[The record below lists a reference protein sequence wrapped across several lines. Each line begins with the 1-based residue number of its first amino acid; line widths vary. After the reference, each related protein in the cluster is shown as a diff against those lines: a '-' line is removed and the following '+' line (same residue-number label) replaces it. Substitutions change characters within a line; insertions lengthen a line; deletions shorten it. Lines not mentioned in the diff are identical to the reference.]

1 MKKLTQALLLF
12 LLPMV
17 MISQTT
23 QFEYSLGKAYKS
35 VMSLEDK
42 YFYRDGEILAVK
54 IDNMDV
60 TLVKFDTEALV
71 KKKSKLYR
79 DFPDDWVVEHIGELN
94 NRYYIFYAHWD
105 KARKK
110 EQLFYREINFE
121 TGLFVGKG
129 ILLVEA
135 DGKVKGTYSGI
146 TGRAG
151 MVTANKYDF
160 QTSYDSTRFLVK
172 YCKSPSKT
180 NSAKNSDVIG
190 IHVFDENL
198 NELWSREEAMPY
210 TEKSTEYLDC
220 AVDSDG
226 IVTLLTYVF
235 DDNSGKVKMV
245 KGSPNYRLE
254 LLRTEPEKSKFKKI
268 PIRFNDKLI
277 VDIKMNKAANDELI
291 IGGYYNYGDD
301 LENANGL
308 FVVKQKKEDE
318 KPEVH
323 FYDFSLEIANK
334 NRDKKT
340 RKENEKPGNKPSI
353 NNLIL
358 REINDDSD
366 GSLVLVGE
374 QAYTKQGPK
383 TFNDY
388 AEDILVT
395 KILPNDELAWMQKLV
410 KRQWGIFGY
419 ELSLSY
425 HQLDF
430 EGNRYF
436 LFLDHIDNLKLADTD
451 EPEKHHDGYGGY
463 LTCYQV
469 NNATGEVSK
478 FSIVDVRELKGAVVA
493 PFSNKYSVRTLDN
506 EIIYEFGLPNNM
518 KKLLRIEVK

>member
-1 MKKLTQALLLF
+1 
-12 LLPMV
+12 
-17 MISQTT
+17 
-23 QFEYSLGKAYKS
+23 
-35 VMSLEDK
+35 
-42 YFYRDGEILAVK
+42 
-54 IDNMDV
+54 
-60 TLVKFDTEALV
+60 
-71 KKKSKLYR
+71 
-79 DFPDDWVVEHIGELN
+79 
-94 NRYYIFYAHWD
+94 
-105 KARKK
+105 
-110 EQLFYREINFE
+110 
-121 TGLFVGKG
+121 
-129 ILLVEA
+129 
-135 DGKVKGTYSGI
+135 
-146 TGRAG
+146 
-151 MVTANKYDF
+151 
-160 QTSYDSTRFLVK
+160 
-172 YCKSPSKT
+172 
-180 NSAKNSDVIG
+180 
-190 IHVFDENL
+190 
-198 NELWSREEAMPY
+198 
-210 TEKSTEYLDC
+210 
-220 AVDSDG
+220 
-226 IVTLLTYVF
+226 
-235 DDNSGKVKMV
+235 
-245 KGSPNYRLE
+245 
-254 LLRTEPEKSKFKKI
+254 
-268 PIRFNDKLI
+268 
-277 VDIKMNKAANDELI
+277 
-291 IGGYYNYGDD
+291 
-301 LENANGL
+301 
-308 FVVKQKKEDE
+308 VKQKKEDE

-469 NNATGEVSK
+469 NIATGEVSK

-518 KKLLRIEVK
+518 KKLLRIDVK